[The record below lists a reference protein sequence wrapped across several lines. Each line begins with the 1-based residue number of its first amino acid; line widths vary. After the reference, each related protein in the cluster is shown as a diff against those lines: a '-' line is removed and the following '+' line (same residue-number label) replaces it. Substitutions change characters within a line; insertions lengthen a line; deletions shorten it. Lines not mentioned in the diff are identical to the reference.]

1 MGKAT
6 GGLVQQGIAKS
17 GANVILLNFLLYLNF
32 GISIEVR
39 C

>member
-1 MGKAT
+1 MNKT
-6 GGLVQQGIAKS
+6 PNRQQGIAKS
-17 GANVILLNFLLYLNF
+17 GAEGIQMNFLLYLNF